1 MKLGLGLIK
10 EVDGALHIS
19 TRGRRLHMGIGM
31 ILGAVMA
38 AVVAVV
44 DGEDPLFMVFLV
56 FATLGLLAVI
66 DQLVWAFL
74 PRIII
79 DPRTRCVVI
88 GKTQYPWSDYTGVV
102 RIHEPPGRNQRTEP
116 YAVYLVTRDGA
127 RTRLARTNAEEA
139 QLLQHRV
146 AHMLEVPTLPDLLGQ
161 ALPDEWGQ

>member
-19 TRGRRLHMGIGM
+19 TRGRSLHMGAMAIM
-31 ILGAVMA
+31 GAVMT
-38 AVVAVV
+38 AVVVV
-44 DGEDPLFMVFLV
+44 VEGGDSLFVV
-56 FATLGLLAVI
+56 SVIWASIGLLAVL
-66 DQLVWAFL
+66 DQLLWAFV

-88 GKTQYPWSDYTGVV
+88 GKAQYPWSDYTGVV
-102 RIHEPPGRNQRTEP
+102 RIHEPPGRNRRTEP

-146 AHMLEVPTLPDLLGQ
+146 ARMLEVPTLPDLLGQ